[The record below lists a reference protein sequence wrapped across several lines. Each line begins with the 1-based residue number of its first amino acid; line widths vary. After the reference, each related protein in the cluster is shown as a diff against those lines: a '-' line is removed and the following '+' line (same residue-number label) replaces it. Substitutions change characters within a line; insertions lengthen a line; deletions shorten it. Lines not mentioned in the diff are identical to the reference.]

1 VTPAQTFG
9 AIVMALTVASAAAL
23 YLGVLDRRALR
34 RQKWRS
40 KGAIALGLGLAALVV
55 QVVEWTQLGFG
66 PTDGGY
72 ASVFYGWTAFQL
84 LFAFGAL
91 YWLETILATSIRYRK
106 TITGVPAPGEASGD
120 PHREGHDVADPLSLV
135 LPELEA
141 LSFYWSF
148 LAGLAV
154 LAWIILYLA

>member
-9 AIVMALTVASAAAL
+9 AIVMALTVASAGAL
-23 YLGVLDRRALR
+23 YLGVVDRRALR
-34 RQKWRS
+34 RREWRV
-40 KGAIALGLGLAALVV
+40 KGGIALGLGLAALVV

-84 LFAFGAL
+84 FFAFGAL
-91 YWLETILATSIRYRK
+91 YWLETILATAVRYRN
-106 TITGVPAPGEASGD
+106 TISGAPAPGEASGD
-120 PHREGHDVADPLSLV
+120 PHREGHDVADPLALV

-154 LAWIILYLA
+154 LTWIILYLA